1 MKMRMT
7 RVKNK
12 KKGGGRKKKNVQT
25 TRVLK
30 TEVNFELKA
39 HKVGNVS
46 NGPVL
51 METRGLIILQNRVL

>member
-1 MKMRMT
+1 MKN
-7 RVKNK
+7 KKK
-12 KKGGGRKKKNVQT
+12 KKGGGEQQKVQP

-30 TEVNFELKA
+30 AEVNFEPKA
-39 HKVGNVS
+39 HKVWNIS